1 LRLTSRPERWIDT
14 REHGGNKM
22 TIQKNSGDQVATK
35 RASTTRKTS
44 LYRLRCSGPA
54 VEEDLTSFVLPRYL
68 DRDGFTSRLVD
79 QDGILGLLVTGTV
92 APGTVDWCNPLGALT
107 GCEVTEENKT
117 AFGLLLVRT
126 EIAVYGLAYGM
137 GHLMIN
143 PARIDPGFGIE
154 FAVRCLDE
162 DRITKVRRQL
172 MDARGR
178 TDENSVTS
186 GEHIRG
192 FGIEQF
198 GEIVSRVSGQI
209 TGVPLTFTRD
219 RKRAAHITGSDHS
232 IKLHLASTAQG
243 LMVDLQSI
251 EEVCARPDP
260 LPGLGF
266 IAQVRPLNPKSELA
280 QHLDERLDTEIGRPE
295 PGRIALAVPG
305 ECRDGFE
312 CAESFKV
319 TLAGSSEMY
328 DELNAS
334 QVIAAVRNK
343 PAGDRLPALRAG
355 RVEMFADT
363 DGAQLLSRK
372 IPADQ
377 WLTAEVSEGIVHYFY
392 WQGQWYEIG
401 AEYLAT
407 VESRITEL
415 LARPASVT
423 LPPWTKS
430 ASGGEEHD
438 EDWYNKQIARQD
450 GYVLL
455 DKDTVR
461 TRRLR
466 GGGLEIA
473 DALGPSGQ
481 FVCVKKADSTAPL
494 NHLFAQG
501 RVAIETLRYDREARE
516 KFLAKLQQLAP
527 GHPLDKSFSTPVLVF
542 GIMLRDG
549 ISLTVNSL
557 FAFAQISLLHTA
569 TMVEGMGARLEIVS
583 ISRTQPSGK
592 DVARPDVRAS

>member
-1 LRLTSRPERWIDT
+1 MET
-14 REHGGNKM
+14 NM
-22 TIQKNSGDQVATK
+22 TIARDSGDEVAAK
-35 RASTTRKTS
+35 KASMTRKTS
-44 LYRLRCSGPA
+44 LYRLRSSGPA
-54 VEEDLTSFVLPRYL
+54 AEEDLTSFVLARYL

-79 QDGILGLLVTGTV
+79 QDGIRGLLVTGTV
-92 APGTVDWCNPLGALT
+92 APGTADWCDPLSALT
-107 GCEVTEENKT
+107 GQDVIEENRT

-126 EIAVYGLAYGM
+126 ESAVYGLAYGM

-198 GEIVSRVSGQI
+198 GEIVSKISGQI
-209 TGVPLTFTRD
+209 TGVPLAFTKD
-219 RKRAAHITGSDHS
+219 RKRAAHITGSDRS
-232 IKLHLASTAQG
+232 VNLHLASTASG
-243 LMVDLQSI
+243 LMEDLQNI
-251 EEVCARPDP
+251 EKVCARPDP
-260 LPGLGF
+260 LPELGF
-266 IAQVRPLNPKSELA
+266 IAQVRPINPKSDLA
-280 QHLDERLDTEIGRPE
+280 LRLDVHLDAMIGGPDLS
-295 PGRIALAVPG
+295 RIALAVPS
-305 ECRDGFE
+305 ECRDRFE
-312 CAESFKV
+312 FAESFKV
-319 TLAGSSEMY
+319 TLAGSSEIY
-328 DELNAS
+328 DELDAD
-334 QVIAAVRNK
+334 QLVAAVRHK
-343 PAGDRLPALRAG
+343 PDGERLTALRAG

-363 DGAQLLSRK
+363 EGAERLSRK
-372 IPADQ
+372 VPVHH
-377 WLTAEVSEGIVHYFY
+377 WLTTEVSEGIVHYFY

-401 AEYLAT
+401 AEYLAA
-407 VESRITEL
+407 VESRIAEL

-430 ASGGEEHD
+430 GSKKHD
-438 EDWYNKQIARQD
+438 EDWYNKEIAKQD

-455 DKDTVR
+455 DKNTVR

-501 RVAIETLRYDREARE
+501 RVAIETLRYDHEARE
-516 KFLAKLQQLAP
+516 KFLVKLQELAP
-527 GHPLDKSFSTPVLVF
+527 GHPLDTSFSTPVLVF
-542 GIMLRDG
+542 GILLKDG
-549 ISLTVNSL
+549 IPVTVNSL
-557 FAFAQISLLHTA
+557 FAFAKISLLHTV

-583 ISRTQPSGK
+583 ISR
-592 DVARPDVRAS
+592 A

>member
-1 LRLTSRPERWIDT
+1 
-14 REHGGNKM
+14 M
-22 TIQKNSGDQVATK
+22 TITKDSGDQIAAK
-35 RASTTRKTS
+35 KASTTRKTS
-44 LYRLRCSGPA
+44 LYRLRSSGPA
-54 VEEDLTSFVLPRYL
+54 AEEDLTSFVLARYL

-79 QDGILGLLVTGTV
+79 QDGIRGLLVTGTV
-92 APGTVDWCNPLGALT
+92 APGTADWCDPLSALT
-107 GCEVTEENKT
+107 GQYVTEENRT
-117 AFGLLLVRT
+117 SFGLLLLRT
-126 EIAVYGLAYGM
+126 EIAVYGLTYGM

-198 GEIVSRVSGQI
+198 GEIVSKISGQI

-219 RKRAAHITGSDHS
+219 RKRTAHITGSDRS
-232 IKLHLASTAQG
+232 VKLHLASTAHG
-243 LMVDLQSI
+243 LMEDLKSI

-266 IAQVRPLNPKSELA
+266 IAQVRPVSPKSDLA
-280 QHLDERLDTEIGRPE
+280 QHLDAQLDAMIGGPE
-295 PGRIALAVPG
+295 PSRIALAVPG
-305 ECRDGFE
+305 ECRDRFE
-312 CAESFKV
+312 FAECFKV

-328 DELNAS
+328 DELHAS
-334 QVIAAVRNK
+334 QFVAAVRDK
-343 PAGDRLPALRAG
+343 PEGNRLQALRAG

-363 DGAQLLSRK
+363 EGADLLSRK
-372 IPADQ
+372 VPADH

-401 AEYLAT
+401 AEYLTT
-407 VESRITEL
+407 VESRIAEL

-423 LPPWTKS
+423 LPPWTN
-430 ASGGEEHD
+430 SGGIEKHD
-438 EDWYNKQIARQD
+438 EDWYNKEIAKQD

-501 RVAIETLRYDREARE
+501 RVAIETLRYDHEARE
-516 KFLAKLQQLAP
+516 KFLVKLQQLAP
-527 GHPLDKSFSTPVLVF
+527 GHPLDRSFSTPVLVF
-542 GIMLRDG
+542 GIMLKEG
-549 ISLTVNSL
+549 IPVTVDSL
-557 FAFAQISLLHTA
+557 FAFAKISLLHTE

-583 ISRTQPSGK
+583 ISR
-592 DVARPDVRAS
+592 A

>member
-1 LRLTSRPERWIDT
+1 MTRTESADCSLPVPSPPER
-14 REHGGNKM
+14 R
-22 TIQKNSGDQVATK
+22 
-35 RASTTRKTS
+35 
-44 LYRLRCSGPA
+44 
-54 VEEDLTSFVLPRYL
+54 
-68 DRDGFTSRLVD
+68 
-79 QDGILGLLVTGTV
+79 TG
-92 APGTVDWCNPLGALT
+92 AHPLSALT
-107 GCEVTEENKT
+107 GQDVTEENRT

-126 EIAVYGLAYGM
+126 EIVVYGLAYGM
-137 GHLMIN
+137 GYLMIN

-198 GEIVSRVSGQI
+198 GEIVSKISGQI
-209 TGVPLTFTRD
+209 TGVPLTFTKD
-219 RKRAAHITGSDHS
+219 RKRAAHITGSDRS
-232 IKLHLASTAQG
+232 VKLHLARTAHG
-243 LMVDLQSI
+243 LMEDLKSI

-266 IAQVRPLNPKSELA
+266 IAQVRPVSPKSDLA
-280 QHLDERLDTEIGRPE
+280 QHLDAQLDAMIGGPE
-295 PGRIALAVPG
+295 PSRIALAVPG
-305 ECRDGFE
+305 ECRDRFE
-312 CAESFKV
+312 FAECFRV

-328 DELNAS
+328 DELHAS
-334 QVIAAVRNK
+334 QFVAAIRDK
-343 PAGDRLPALRAG
+343 PEGNRLSALRTG

-363 DGAQLLSRK
+363 EGADLLSRK
-372 IPADQ
+372 VPADH

-401 AEYLAT
+401 AEYLTT
-407 VESRITEL
+407 VESRIAEL

-423 LPPWTKS
+423 LPPWTN
-430 ASGGEEHD
+430 SGGSEKHD
-438 EDWYNKQIARQD
+438 EDWYNKEIAKQD

-501 RVAIETLRYDREARE
+501 RVAIETLRYDHEARE
-516 KFLAKLQQLAP
+516 KFLVKLQQLAP
-527 GHPLDKSFSTPVLVF
+527 GRPLDTSFSTPVLVF
-542 GIMLRDG
+542 GIMLKDG
-549 ISLTVNSL
+549 IPVTVDSL
-557 FAFAQISLLHTA
+557 FAFAKISLLHTA
-569 TMVEGMGARLEIVS
+569 TMVEGMGARLEMVS
-583 ISRTQPSGK
+583 ISRT
-592 DVARPDVRAS
+592 

>member
-1 LRLTSRPERWIDT
+1 
-14 REHGGNKM
+14 M
-22 TIQKNSGDQVATK
+22 TITKDSGDQAAAR

-44 LYRLRCSGPA
+44 LSRLRCSGPTGQ
-54 VEEDLTSFVLPRYL
+54 EDLASLVVARYL
-68 DRDGFTSRLVD
+68 DRDGFTRRPVD
-79 QDGILGLLVTGTV
+79 HDGIRGLLVTGTL
-92 APGTVDWCNPLGALT
+92 APGAADWCDPLSALT
-107 GCEVTEENKT
+107 GQDVTEENGT

-126 EIAVYGLAYGM
+126 GIAVYGLTYGM
-137 GHLMIN
+137 GHMMID

-198 GEIVSRVSGQI
+198 GEIVSKISGQI
-209 TGVPLTFTRD
+209 TNVPLTFTRD
-219 RKRAAHITGSDHS
+219 RKRAAHITGSDRS
-232 IKLHLASTAQG
+232 IKLHLASTARE
-243 LMVDLQSI
+243 LMEDLRSI

-266 IAQVRPLNPKSELA
+266 IAQVRPVNPKSGLA
-280 QHLDERLDTEIGRPE
+280 QDLDKRLDAVLGGPE
-295 PGRIALAVPG
+295 PSRIALAVPDEG
-305 ECRDGFE
+305 RDRFELAEC
-312 CAESFKV
+312 FKV
-319 TLAGSSEMY
+319 TLTGSSHIY
-328 DELNAS
+328 DELDAD
-334 QVIAAVRNK
+334 QLIAAVRGK
-343 PAGDRLPALRAG
+343 PDGDRLSALRAG
-355 RVEMFADT
+355 RIGMFADT
-363 DGAQLLSRK
+363 GCTEPLSRNT
-372 IPADQ
+372 PADH
-377 WLTAEVSEGIVHYFY
+377 WLTAEISEQGVHYFY

-407 VESRITEL
+407 VESRIAEL

-423 LPPWTKS
+423 LPPWTRT
-430 ASGGEEHD
+430 GGRGEDHD
-438 EDWYNKQIARQD
+438 EDWYNKQVAEQD

-481 FVCVKKADSTAPL
+481 LVCVKKADSTAPL

-501 RVAIETLRYDREARE
+501 RVAIETLRYDHEARE
-516 KFLAKLQQLAP
+516 KFLVKLQQLAP
-527 GHPLDKSFSTPVLVF
+527 GHPLDTSFSTPVLVF
-542 GIMLRDG
+542 GIMLKDG
-549 ISLTVNSL
+549 MPVTVGSL
-557 FAFAQISLLHTA
+557 FAFAKISLLHTA

-583 ISRTQPSGK
+583 ISRT
-592 DVARPDVRAS
+592 

>member
-1 LRLTSRPERWIDT
+1 M
-14 REHGGNKM
+14 GYAM
-22 TIQKNSGDQVATK
+22 TITKDNDDQVAAK

-44 LYRLRCSGPA
+44 LYRLRCSGSA
-54 VEEDLTSFVLPRYL
+54 AEEDLTSFVLPRYL

-79 QDGILGLLVTGTV
+79 QDRIRGLLVTGTV
-92 APGTVDWCNPLGALT
+92 APGTADWCDPLSALT
-107 GCEVTEENKT
+107 GQDVTEENKT

-198 GEIVSRVSGQI
+198 GEIVSRISGQI
-209 TGVPLTFTRD
+209 TGVPLTFTMD
-219 RKRAAHITGSDHS
+219 RKRAAHITGSDRS
-232 IKLHLASTAQG
+232 IKLHLAGTAHE
-243 LMVDLQSI
+243 LMEDLQSI

-266 IAQVRPLNPKSELA
+266 IAQVRPVNPKSELA
-280 QHLDERLDTEIGRPE
+280 ERLDARLDAEIGGPE
-295 PGRIALAVPG
+295 PGLIALAVPG
-305 ECRDGFE
+305 ECRDRFE
-312 CAESFKV
+312 FAECFKV
-319 TLAGSSEMY
+319 TLAGNSEMY
-328 DELNAS
+328 DELDTG
-334 QVIAAVRNK
+334 QLVMAVRHK
-343 PAGDRLPALRAG
+343 PEGDRLPTLRAG
-355 RVEMFADT
+355 RVEMFEDT
-363 DGAQLLSRK
+363 DGAQPLSRK
-372 IPADQ
+372 IPADH

-407 VESRITEL
+407 VESRIAEI
-415 LARPASVT
+415 LAHPASVT
-423 LPPWTKS
+423 LPPWTKP
-430 ASGGEEHD
+430 GGEDEDHD
-438 EDWYNKQIARQD
+438 EDWYNKEVAKQD

-461 TRRLR
+461 TKRLR

-481 FVCVKKADSTAPL
+481 FLCVKKADSTAPL

-501 RVAIETLRYDREARE
+501 RVAIETLRYDREARK

-527 GHPLDKSFSTPVLVF
+527 GHPLDRSFSTPVLVL
-542 GIMLRDG
+542 GIMLKDG
-549 ISLTVNSL
+549 IPVTVNSL
-557 FAFAQISLLHTA
+557 FAFAKISLLHTA
-569 TMVEGMGARLEIVS
+569 TMMEGMGARLEIVS
-583 ISRTQPSGK
+583 ISRTQPAGK
-592 DVARPDVRAS
+592 DAAALATRAS

>member
-1 LRLTSRPERWIDT
+1 
-14 REHGGNKM
+14 M
-22 TIQKNSGDQVATK
+22 TIAKDSGDEVAAK
-35 RASTTRKTS
+35 KASTTRKTS
-44 LYRLRCSGPA
+44 LYRLRSSRPA
-54 VEEDLTSFVLPRYL
+54 AEEDLTSFVLARYL

-79 QDGILGLLVTGTV
+79 QDGIRGLLVTGTV
-92 APGTVDWCNPLGALT
+92 APGTADWCDPLSALT
-107 GCEVTEENKT
+107 GQDVTEENRT
-117 AFGLLLVRT
+117 AFGLLLIRT
-126 EIAVYGLAYGM
+126 EFAVYGLAYGM

-162 DRITKVRRQL
+162 ERITKVRRQL

-198 GEIVSRVSGQI
+198 GEIVSKISGQI

-219 RKRAAHITGSDHS
+219 RKRAAHITGSDRS
-232 IKLHLASTAQG
+232 VKLHLASTAHG
-243 LMVDLQSI
+243 LMEDLKSI

-266 IAQVRPLNPKSELA
+266 IAQVRPVSPKSDLA
-280 QHLDERLDTEIGRPE
+280 QHLDAQLDAMIGGPE
-295 PGRIALAVPG
+295 PSRIALAVPG
-305 ECRDGFE
+305 ECGDRFE
-312 CAESFKV
+312 FAECFRV

-328 DELNAS
+328 DELHAS
-334 QVIAAVRNK
+334 QFVAAVRDK
-343 PAGDRLPALRAG
+343 PEGNRLPALRAG

-363 DGAQLLSRK
+363 EGADLLSRK
-372 IPADQ
+372 VPADH

-401 AEYLAT
+401 AEYLTT
-407 VESRITEL
+407 VESRIAEL
-415 LARPASVT
+415 LARPATVM
-423 LPPWTKS
+423 LPPWTN
-430 ASGGEEHD
+430 SGGGEKHD
-438 EDWYNKQIARQD
+438 EDWYNKDIAKQD

-473 DALGPSGQ
+473 DALGPTGQ

-501 RVAIETLRYDREARE
+501 RVAIETLRYDHEARE
-516 KFLAKLQQLAP
+516 KFLVKLQQLAP
-527 GHPLDKSFSTPVLVF
+527 DHPLDRSFRTPVLVF
-542 GIMLRDG
+542 GIMLKDG
-549 ISLTVNSL
+549 IPVTADSL
-557 FAFAQISLLHTA
+557 FAFAKISLLHTA

-592 DVARPDVRAS
+592 DAVRPGAQAS